1 MEEKG
6 WEEEGKE
13 EEEKEEEREF
23 EEEEEKAGEGS
34 PSSRVQAGGETTG
47 RTASGFFP
55 KPDKQNLDKPDKQS
69 FPNPDKQNLDKPDK
83 QNLDKEAKPVSVEMM
98 MISSDTLYS
107 SQRTT
112 KQNWSRE
119 QESDDDNIKKLKKV
133 HMFT

>member
-13 EEEKEEEREF
+13 KEEEEEREF

-55 KPDKQNLDKPDKQS
+55 KPDKQNLDKPDKQ
-69 FPNPDKQNLDKPDK
+69 
-83 QNLDKEAKPVSVEMM
+83 NLDKEAKPVSVEMM
-98 MISSDTLYS
+98 MIS
-107 SQRTT
+107 
-112 KQNWSRE
+112 KQ
-119 QESDDDNIKKLKKV
+119 
-133 HMFT
+133 